1 MNRAGLF
8 VPLGVFALIL
18 VVGFAGFQ
26 LADPHKLPSAL
37 IGKPFPEFASTLLTP
52 PGVRVDRSRL
62 VGSPVLVNVWATWCP
77 TCKAEHD
84 ELMRIRATTSLR
96 IVGVNY
102 KDDPQRALRWL
113 QEFGDPYEFNLL
125 DLDGTLGVEL
135 GVYGA
140 PESFLLDS
148 EGTIIYKRV
157 GEINQRIWQREL
169 VPRLQ
174 QLEVL
179 GDG

>member
-1 MNRAGLF
+1 MTSLF
-8 VPLGVFALIL
+8 RFFTFVCFSFFTLLFT
-18 VVGFAGFQ
+18 
-26 LADPHKLPSAL
+26 DPHQLPSAL
-37 IGKPFPEFASTLLTP
+37 IGKPFPEFSSTLLTP
-52 PGVRVDRSRL
+52 EGVRVDRSRL

-84 ELMRIRATTSLR
+84 ELMRIQATTSLR

-102 KDDPQRALRWL
+102 KDDPQKALRWL

-140 PESFLLDS
+140 PESFLLDA
-148 EGTIIYKRV
+148 EGTIVYKRV
-157 GEINQRIWQREL
+157 GEINQRIWQQEL
-169 VPRLQ
+169 VPRLRE
-174 QLEVL
+174 LEVL
-179 GDG
+179 GDA

>member
-1 MNRAGLF
+1 
-8 VPLGVFALIL
+8 
-18 VVGFAGFQ
+18 
-26 LADPHKLPSAL
+26 
-37 IGKPFPEFASTLLTP
+37 
-52 PGVRVDRSRL
+52 
-62 VGSPVLVNVWATWCP
+62 
-77 TCKAEHD
+77 
-84 ELMRIRATTSLR
+84 MRIRATTSLR

-102 KDDPQRALRWL
+102 KDDPQQAMRWL

-169 VPRLQ
+169 VPRLRK
-174 QLEVL
+174 LEVL